1 MREWQSLAHVKW
13 ECKYHVVIVP
23 KYRRKTLFG
32 RVRKR
37 VGKVFQQL
45 CRQKDIRLVEGHVMP
60 DHVHMVLSIPPKYSV
75 AMVVG
80 YLKGKSAI
88 QIHRE
93 ALNLKQGFT
102 GKHFWSRG
110 YCVSTVGLDEQ
121 MIRAYIR
128 NQEELDR
135 QEELFAG
142 QARNIVLQNK
152 IIGDH

>member
-23 KYRRKTLFG
+23 KYRRKVLFG
-32 RVRKR
+32 HVRKR
-37 VGKVFQQL
+37 LGNIFRQL
-45 CRQKDIRLVEGHVMP
+45 CRQKEIELVEGHVLL
-60 DHVHMVLSIPPKYSV
+60 DHVHMVLSIPPKLSV
-75 AMVVG
+75 AMAVG

-93 ALNLKQGFT
+93 ALNVKQGFT

-121 MIRAYIR
+121 MIRAYVK
-128 NQEELDR
+128 NQEDLDR
-135 QEELFAG
+135 QEDLF
-142 QARNIVLQNK
+142 N
-152 IIGDH
+152 